1 MSLLWVIGTEKG
13 LFCVEDTT
21 LNSAPASEGP
31 AIRVNPPDPAEDM
44 SAPLLPAMPRIMS
57 LEFEVDGIVTL
68 IGTEQAGGGEQL
80 VWPLFVAGEGT
91 AGSKGFAVFAP
102 LMPHTTN
109 PILVNDN
116 VVWTVTVSITS
127 AVEAMAHHSPTNP
140 EASGVD
146 CLSVKLRPLAVGSPK
161 EEPWEVAKMI
171 ITSFGLL
178 VENADEVHELD
189 MQKFEPEPSRDRV
202 GELWTGVM
210 IVRARMRLRRKRIR
224 LLHKPKPT
232 PLPRSKVLRI

>member
-1 MSLLWVIGTEKG
+1 
-13 LFCVEDTT
+13 
-21 LNSAPASEGP
+21 
-31 AIRVNPPDPAEDM
+31 
-44 SAPLLPAMPRIMS
+44 MPRIMS

-127 AVEAMAHHSPTNP
+127 AVEAMAHHSPTTCEGPN
-140 EASGVD
+140 GVD
-146 CLSVKLRPLAVGSPK
+146 CLSLKLRPVAIGGPLKG
-161 EEPWEVAKMI
+161 EPVEVAKTI
-171 ITSFGLL
+171 TTSFGLL
-178 VENADEVHELD
+178 VENPVTGHDIVGAR
-189 MQKFEPEPSRDRV
+189 QKFEPEPSTDRV

-210 IVRARMRLRRKRIR
+210 NVRARRRLRRKRIR

-232 PLPRSKVLRI
+232 HLLHSSVLRI

>member
-1 MSLLWVIGTEKG
+1 MPSIISL
-13 LFCVEDTT
+13 
-21 LNSAPASEGP
+21 A
-31 AIRVNPPDPAEDM
+31 
-44 SAPLLPAMPRIMS
+44 
-57 LEFEVDGIVTL
+57 FEVDGIVTL
-68 IGTEQAGGGEQL
+68 IETEQGGDPQAG
-80 VWPLFVAGEGT
+80 VVPPFVAGEGNE
-91 AGSKGFAVFAP
+91 GSKGLTVFAP
-102 LMPHTTN
+102 LIPHTTN
-109 PILVNDN
+109 PISFNDT
-116 VVWTVTVSITS
+116 VVWTVTVSATS